1 MADLTSHQRQH
12 LKALAHPLRP
22 LVQIGNGGITEGVL
36 GAIAEALHRHELI
49 KVQMPKLEAAS
60 QREAMAQQLVEGSGA
75 QLVQVLGRM
84 VVLYLGR
91 KKDLPDK
98 PRIVLPK
105 G

>member
-12 LKALAHPLRP
+12 LKALAHSLKPT
-22 LVQIGNGGITEGVL
+22 VQIGNAGITEGVI
-36 GAIAEALHRHELI
+36 GAVAEALHRHELI
-49 KVQMPKLEAAS
+49 KVQLPKLEAAS
-60 QREAMAQQLVEGSGA
+60 EREAMAELLVEGSGA

-91 KKDLPDK
+91 KKDLPGK